1 MSAVRSRSL
10 AGLLGPFFFLFI
22 LFWLVPLVGGLRLSL
37 HSNTLVGEGAFV
49 GLEHYREL
57 MDDSLSLIHI

>member
-22 LFWLVPLVGGLRLSL
+22 LFWLVPLIGGLKLSL
-37 HSNTLVGEGAFV
+37 HSNTLVGEG
-49 GLEHYREL
+49 GLCRTGAL
-57 MDDSLSLIHI
+57 P